1 MSAIVFL
8 TCGLVV
14 APAWQK
20 YDLNCKG
27 LSIELPVKPKAV
39 AKQLPT
45 KAGKPVTTTSYQ
57 GQFGNLWYS
66 VFWVK
71 PNAQAMKDFDD
82 ALASNE
88 RLTYSMTK
96 LKEAQAQRFKDK
108 ARGFESYLCILSSKT
123 APEQQPVGFS
133 CAAKRDGLVVL
144 ICITVKKGVKADVDN
159 ALRIAKSLTWK
170 GAR

>member
-1 MSAIVFL
+1 MAFIGFGMCVFAL
-8 TCGLVV
+8 S
-14 APAWQK
+14 PSWQK

-27 LSIELPVKPKAV
+27 LSIELPVKPKPV

-57 GQFGNLWYS
+57 GQSGNLWYS

-71 PNAQAMKDFDD
+71 PNAQAMKDFDH

-88 RLTYSMTK
+88 RLAHSMTK
-96 LKEAQAQRFKDK
+96 LKEAQAQRFKEK

-123 APEQQPVGFS
+123 AAEQQPVGFS

-144 ICITVKKGVKADVDN
+144 VCITVKKGVKADVDN
-159 ALRIAKSLTWK
+159 ALRIVKSLTWK